1 MKKIKTIVLDELSE
15 TLKSRSPISINLEL
29 YKIIKKINNHLTT
42 IKDDNFINEQINR
55 IEFESPIKINGK
67 EIECTGELDHKNN
80 EEIDSSINEIENRQA
95 KLKNLDIT
103 KIRNRLENNIN
114 TLKKIREEQS
124 LSSDWPRNY
133 VDDINNDLEKQK
145 TLQEKINKIMEI
157 LSNII
162 NIQEQEQQ
170 QNQE

>member
-1 MKKIKTIVLDELSE
+1 MTSSKTKAPSFYEINKALNKELNNNTSNWRIVKFVSNTKQKILKLFSKKENFPEWEKMKKIKTIVLDELSE

-80 EEIDSSINEIENRQA
+80 EEIDSSINEIKTA
-95 KLKNLDIT
+95 KLN
-103 KIRNRLENNIN
+103 
-114 TLKKIREEQS
+114 
-124 LSSDWPRNY
+124 
-133 VDDINNDLEKQK
+133 
-145 TLQEKINKIMEI
+145 
-157 LSNII
+157 
-162 NIQEQEQQ
+162 
-170 QNQE
+170 